1 LHRQQWLCFCDLSL
15 SANSTSEYGT
25 KVFSLFSKDKTL
37 YSKGFNGFVSYPSPN
52 HMGEDYVGIQEM
64 TPNDF
69 AAFISGAPIFF
80 TWSTLLQRGAL
91 RAVPPWGRAMVS
103 CGF

>member
-1 LHRQQWLCFCDLSL
+1 M
-15 SANSTSEYGT
+15 
-25 KVFSLFSKDKTL
+25 FSKDKTL

-64 TPNDF
+64 TPNDS
-69 AAFISGAPIFF
+69 AAFISGAPILF